1 MPGIRE
7 RIGRRLARYLA
18 APVDRVRNPSTSIP
32 TLVAATLRKGDV
44 LLVDGNSRFSVA
56 IRYLTQSTW
65 SHAALCVDDLC
76 GASGAASPQLLEADV
91 TRGVQVVPL
100 DKYAQVHTRICR
112 PVGLTPAEI
121 DAVVAFARA
130 QMGHQ
135 YDMKNVFDLMRYM
148 VRTPPLPDRI
158 KRRALALGSGDPTR
172 AICSSLIAQAYQSVH
187 YPILPQIVL
196 DDEDDTSHK
205 RRELLSIRH
214 HSLFAPRD
222 FDVSPY
228 FRIVKPTIES
238 GFDPHKVAW
247 AMGQDEQMDETA
259 AVDAAAA
266 RQENAPD
273 SPPPSGHAP

>member
-7 RIGRRLARYLA
+7 RIGRRLAGYLS
-18 APVDRVRNPSTSIP
+18 APIERVRNPSTSLP

-65 SHAALCVDDLC
+65 SHAALCVGEQDSETS
-76 GASGAASPQLLEADV
+76 SGPQLLEADV
-91 TRGVQVVPL
+91 VRGVQIVPL
-100 DKYAQVHTRICR
+100 DKYSDFHTRICR
-112 PVGLTPAEI
+112 PVGLTPSEI
-121 DAVVAFARA
+121 EMVIAFAQAR
-130 QMGHQ
+130 MGHQ
-135 YDMKNVFDLMRYM
+135 YDIKNVLDLMRYL
-148 VRTPPLPDRI
+148 VRTPPLPDRM

-172 AICSSLIAQAYQSVH
+172 AICSSLIAQAYQSVN

-196 DDEDDTSHK
+196 DNEDDKSQK

-238 GFDPHKVAW
+238 GFDPHQVAW
-247 AMGQDEQMDETA
+247 AMGQDVQL
-259 AVDAAAA
+259 
-266 RQENAPD
+266 
-273 SPPPSGHAP
+273 G